1 MSSLNPILVIRYP
14 FIVISSPF
22 QYHQFTFSL
31 SSIYPFFFSFL
42 DQSLLFLVQSLL
54 LPCPI
59 FTPSLLNLYSFLVQS
74 LLLPCSIFTLSLFN
88 LCSFLV
94 QALLLSCSI
103 FTPSLSNLYSFLVQS
118 LLLPCQIFTPSLYNL
133 YSFLANLSSFFA
145 LSSFSF
151 VLLMSFKCSFLL
163 LSTFVL
169 FEGRTIF

>member
-1 MSSLNPILVIRYP
+1 MFTLFTYLLFPCNLLTFSMSSLNPILVIRYP

-74 LLLPCSIFTLSLFN
+74 LLLPCP
-88 LCSFLV
+88 
-94 QALLLSCSI
+94 I

-133 YSFLANLSSFFA
+133 YSFLVQSL
-145 LSSFSF
+145 LLPCQSF
-151 VLLMSFKCSFLL
+151 VLFCIILVLLCS
-163 LSTFVL
+163 TYVL
-169 FEGRTIF
+169 